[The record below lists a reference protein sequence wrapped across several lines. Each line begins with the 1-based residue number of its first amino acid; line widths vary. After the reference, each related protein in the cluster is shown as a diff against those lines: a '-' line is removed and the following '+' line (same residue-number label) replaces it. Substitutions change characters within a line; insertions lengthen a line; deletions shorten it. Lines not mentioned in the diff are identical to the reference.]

1 MKNKISFNGSVKTF
15 WIFCFQIIDE
25 HESMVHITI
34 RHVNSIIIVIH
45 ACSLLRTLLLLWCI
59 EKSIL
64 LGMGINIIEAIISTN
79 GSLPLD
85 LKMLFSQE
93 INTTWQENYGSNNLH
108 QWELTY
114 ELEKVLF
121 AKDNLYYHTDECFYL
136 IEKLRSVLEIFTIW
150 YLYQSFNFK
159 IYDVNMSIN
168 IYDKL
173 PTSLISLDWYAV
185 RWRKLIYFLRKW
197 RVYFSWFPWNIPEL
211 ETNSSP
217 FFPI

>member
-34 RHVNSIIIVIH
+34 RHVNTIIIVIH

-59 EKSIL
+59 GKSIL

-79 GSLPLD
+79 GRLTLD

-114 ELEKVLF
+114 ELEKLLF
-121 AKDNLYYHTDECFYL
+121 AKDNLYYHIDNVFIWLRNYVPFLKYSLYGIFISLSTLKFMMSTWVLTYMISYL
-136 IEKLRSVLEIFTIW
+136 PHW
-150 YLYQSFNFK
+150 YLLTDRQ
-159 IYDVNMSIN
+159 
-168 IYDKL
+168 
-173 PTSLISLDWYAV
+173 
-185 RWRKLIYFLRKW
+185 
-197 RVYFSWFPWNIPEL
+197 
-211 ETNSSP
+211 
-217 FFPI
+217 